1 MLTKTTEMEEMEE
14 KSNENQAPE
23 WVDAELLDD
32 EETEAAAEENRA
44 EDKKEMSET
53 EMASR
58 IQCLEQNLAKKTEE
72 AEALQQQYVRL
83 QADFDN
89 FRKRA
94 RQEKEDTAKY
104 ITGDTLASLLP
115 VLDNLERAL
124 QGGSGCQESKDFV
137 VGVEMVYRQL
147 QETLKNLGLE
157 HIPAVGETFDPQWH
171 EAIAM
176 VEAEEEKKGLIV
188 EELQK
193 GYRFKDK
200 LLRPSMV
207 KVGQ

>member
-1 MLTKTTEMEEMEE
+1 
-14 KSNENQAPE
+14 
-23 WVDAELLDD
+23 
-32 EETEAAAEENRA
+32 
-44 EDKKEMSET
+44 MSEHIK
-53 EMASR
+53 EV
-58 IQCLEQNLAKKTEE
+58 TEE
-72 AEALQQQYVRL
+72 AEVVTAEVEDTGAGETVEVEILTPEEMTDRIQALEQELAEKEEMVQQYVRL

-94 RQEKEDTAKY
+94 RQEREDTAKFA
-104 ITGDTLASLLP
+104 ICDGLTGLLP

-124 QGGSGCQESKDFV
+124 AGGKTCAEVKDFV

-147 QETLKNLGLE
+147 LDTLQNLGLE
-157 HIPAVGETFDPQWH
+157 VIPAVGEAFDPQWH

-176 VEAEEEKKGLIV
+176 VEGEASQSGIVV

-193 GYRFKDK
+193 GYLFKDK

>member
-1 MLTKTTEMEEMEE
+1 MVETAKEKEADIEEVVAVPMEEEPSCE
-14 KSNENQAPE
+14 TQDEVLEND
-23 WVDAELLDD
+23 V
-32 EETEAAAEENRA
+32 
-44 EDKKEMSET
+44 KEMSE
-53 EMASR
+53 EDMR
-58 IQCLEQNLAKKTEE
+58 EQVQSLQQELAKQEE
-72 AEALQQQYVRL
+72 AMAAQQQQYLRL

-89 FRKRA
+89 YRKRA

-104 ITGDTLASLLP
+104 ATGDALSNLLP

-124 QGGSGCQESKDFV
+124 NGGNSCQEVKDFV

-147 QETLKNLGLE
+147 QETLQNLGLE
-157 HIPAVGETFDPQWH
+157 YITAVGEKFDPQWH

-176 VEAEEEKKGLIV
+176 VEGDAEKSGLIV

>member
-1 MLTKTTEMEEMEE
+1 MSEKINETAEEAEVVTAEIDDTET
-14 KSNENQAPE
+14 A
-23 WVDAELLDD
+23 
-32 EETEAAAEENRA
+32 EAAAETEILTPEEMTERIGQLEQELA
-44 EDKKEMSET
+44 AKE
-53 EMASR
+53 EMA
-58 IQCLEQNLAKKTEE
+58 
-72 AEALQQQYVRL
+72 QQYIRL

-94 RQEKEDTAKY
+94 RQEKEDTAKFA
-104 ITGDTLASLLP
+104 ICDGLTGLLP

-124 QGGSGCQESKDFV
+124 AGGKDCAEAKDFV

-147 QETLKNLGLE
+147 LDTLQNLGLE
-157 HIPAVGETFDPQWH
+157 VIPAVGEPFDPQWH

-176 VEAEEEKKGLIV
+176 VEGEPEQSGIIV

>member
-1 MLTKTTEMEEMEE
+1 MSEKIKETAAEEAEIEAEVTIEE
-14 KSNENQAPE
+14 TAEGNE
-23 WVDAELLDD
+23 
-32 EETEAAAEENRA
+32 EEVTEAAAEA
-44 EDKKEMSET
+44 EILTGEEMSD
-53 EMASR
+53 R
-58 IQCLEQNLAKKTEE
+58 IQELERELADKE
-72 AEALQQQYVRL
+72 AITQQYVRL

-94 RQEKEDTAKY
+94 RQEKEDTAKFA
-104 ITGDTLASLLP
+104 ICDGLTGLLP

-124 QGGSGCQESKDFV
+124 QGGKDCEEAKDFV

-157 HIPAVGETFDPQWH
+157 AIPAVGEPFDPQWH

-176 VEAEEEKKGLIV
+176 VEGEPESSGIIV

>member
-1 MLTKTTEMEEMEE
+1 MEE
-14 KSNENQAPE
+14 KNTETTAEEVEEIFAVPVEEEN
-23 WVDAELLDD
+23 
-32 EETEAAAEENRA
+32 TEAVDLENADIENEEA
-44 EDKKEMSET
+44 EMSEDDMRLAVGKAQQ
-53 EMASR
+53 ELKAKEEE
-58 IQCLEQNLAKKTEE
+58 LEAQ
-72 AEALQQQYVRL
+72 QQQYLRL

-89 FRKRA
+89 YRKRA
-94 RQEKEDTAKY
+94 RQEKEDVSKY
-104 ITGDTLASLLP
+104 ATGETLTSLLP

-124 QGGSGCQESKDFV
+124 QGGSNSPESKDFV

-157 HIPAVGETFDPQWH
+157 YIPAVGEKFDPLWH
-171 EAIAM
+171 EAIGM
-176 VEAEEEKKGLIV
+176 VEGDAEKIGLVV

-207 KVGQ
+207 RVGQ

>member
-1 MLTKTTEMEEMEE
+1 MSEKINETEMEI
-14 KSNENQAPE
+14 
-23 WVDAELLDD
+23 
-32 EETEAAAEENRA
+32 EETVADIATEIEKMGVEETKENIEILTPEEMTDRIQALEQELAE
-44 EDKKEMSET
+44 KE
-53 EMASR
+53 EMA
-58 IQCLEQNLAKKTEE
+58 
-72 AEALQQQYVRL
+72 QQYVRL

-94 RQEKEDTAKY
+94 RQEREDTAKFA
-104 ITGDTLASLLP
+104 ICDGLTGLLP

-124 QGGSGCQESKDFV
+124 AGGKTCAEAKDFV

-147 QETLKNLGLE
+147 LDTLQNLGLE
-157 HIPAVGETFDPQWH
+157 VIPAVGEVFDPQWH

-176 VEAEEEKKGLIV
+176 VEGEPDQSGIIE